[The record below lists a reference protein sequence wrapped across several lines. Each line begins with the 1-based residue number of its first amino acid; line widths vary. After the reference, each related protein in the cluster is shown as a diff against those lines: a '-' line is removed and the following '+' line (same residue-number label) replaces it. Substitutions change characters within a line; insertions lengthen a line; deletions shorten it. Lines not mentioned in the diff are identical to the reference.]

1 MLAVPSL
8 LVDMKARG
16 GALGGFVGRGF
27 EAASAYSRSA
37 MPCCLSAVFLC
48 DEPVADA
55 RACCGMYS
63 IDQQAAQAPPPAAYD
78 AGQTYT
84 AGGGNTVV

>member
-27 EAASAYSRSA
+27 EAASAYSRSVA
-37 MPCCLSAVFLC
+37 LLLLALLLSVL
-48 DEPVADA
+48 
-55 RACCGMYS
+55 S
-63 IDQQAAQAPPPAAYD
+63 ICVTRWLTCVLRGVQHRPAGCSGAAASR
-78 AGQTYT
+78 
-84 AGGGNTVV
+84 V

>member
-27 EAASAYSRSA
+27 EAASAYSRSVA
-37 MPCCLSAVFLC
+37 LLLLALLLSLL
-48 DEPVADA
+48 
-55 RACCGMYS
+55 S
-63 IDQQAAQAPPPAAYD
+63 ICVTSLWLTCVLRGVQHRPAGCAGAAASR
-78 AGQTYT
+78 
-84 AGGGNTVV
+84 V